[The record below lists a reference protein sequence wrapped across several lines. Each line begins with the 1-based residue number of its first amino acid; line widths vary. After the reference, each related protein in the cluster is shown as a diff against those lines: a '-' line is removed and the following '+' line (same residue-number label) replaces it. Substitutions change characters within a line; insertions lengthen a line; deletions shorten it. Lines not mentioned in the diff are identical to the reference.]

1 MFHDRIDAGVQLG
14 DKIGRLLRDEP
25 VLLAIPRGGVVVAHT
40 IAKHHGVPMDVI
52 VIRKIGH
59 PENEEYAIGAVSAND
74 SFIHP
79 LHSRGVPHEYVT
91 RQIRVKQ
98 QEALERYREL
108 RGEKPPL
115 DLRDKTAILVDD
127 GVATGSTMIMAI
139 MVVRSANPKK
149 VAVAVPVAPPNAV
162 RQLEGVADD
171 VVCLLQPPDFMA
183 IGQFYEDFRQ
193 VSTQEARQ
201 LMEEL

>member
-1 MFHDRIDAGVQLG
+1 
-14 DKIGRLLRDEP
+14 
-25 VLLAIPRGGVVVAHT
+25 
-40 IAKHHGVPMDVI
+40 
-52 VIRKIGH
+52 
-59 PENEEYAIGAVSAND
+59 
-74 SFIHP
+74 
-79 LHSRGVPHEYVT
+79 
-91 RQIRVKQ
+91 
-98 QEALERYREL
+98 
-108 RGEKPPL
+108 
-115 DLRDKTAILVDD
+115 
-127 GVATGSTMIMAI
+127 